1 MNMNPAPVP
10 RLDLSPRLERR
21 LSLWNPLDY
30 LRLLLWAFYFPQAL
44 RWYVETFVAPEY
56 RQARGRDLL
65 PALQNDPALRSLV
78 LQALLVTILIPLAL
92 AGGLSALGVPI
103 VWGGVAVGVA
113 VGVALGVAV
122 GVAVGVA
129 GGLAYGVAFGVAG
142 GVAGGVAVSVAVGVA
157 VGVAGGV
164 AGGVAFGVAFGVA
177 GGVAFGVAFGV
188 AGGVA
193 FGVAFGL
200 AYGVAVGVAFGV
212 AYGVA
217 GGVAGGVAVIV
228 GVLRP
233 EAWLLGQFSPSLA
246 RVTPLPL
253 PGLRRRLRA
262 WLEADWEGGLRSADQ
277 FLRYSLQFIPV
288 VGAVNDAL
296 ALTPFQDLLP
306 AVSLLADSPYDW
318 DLLRYASAPLANGF
332 KKRGWWMKNK

>member
-1 MNMNPAPVP
+1 MNPAPVP

-30 LRLLLWAFYFPQAL
+30 LRLLLWVFYFPQAL
-44 RWYVETFVAPEY
+44 RWYLETFVAPEY
-56 RQARGRDLL
+56 RQAEGRDLL
-65 PALQNDPALRSLV
+65 PALRNDPALRGLV
-78 LQALLVTILIPLAL
+78 FQALLVTLLIPPAL
-92 AGGLSALGVPI
+92 AGGLSALGIPI
-103 VWGGVAVGVA
+103 DWVFVVF
-113 VGVALGVAV
+113 GVALGVAV
-122 GVAVGVA
+122 GVAGGVAVGVA
-129 GGLAYGVAFGVAG
+129 VGVAG